1 MARARRDIQVT
12 RILLIEQIFHRE
24 RRQRIRVD
32 LVTDASRFPALK
44 TMTDLD
50 RWHDLESDN
59 PLTFVGMYQFW
70 AQRT

>member
-1 MARARRDIQVT
+1 M
-12 RILLIEQIFHRE
+12 
-24 RRQRIRVD
+24 
-32 LVTDASRFPALK
+32 SRFPPDK

>member
-1 MARARRDIQVT
+1 MRADPP
-12 RILLIEQIFHRE
+12 
-24 RRQRIRVD
+24 D
-32 LVTDASRFPALK
+32 K

-50 RWHDLESDN
+50 RWHDLETNN

>member
-1 MARARRDIQVT
+1 MRAD
-12 RILLIEQIFHRE
+12 
-24 RRQRIRVD
+24 
-32 LVTDASRFPALK
+32 SPADN